1 MSDGTIAGDAGQQL
15 IGATIDPVGPVNVFN
30 EKIAAADAINRA
42 IAVKTEYE
50 AAHPPVLLTAP
61 DMTPIGEPISAG
73 RPITPDPRKYVLD
86 TAVRDRVVRKN
97 RFIRPT

>member
-1 MSDGTIAGDAGQQL
+1 MSDGGIAGDAGQQL
-15 IGATIDPVGPVNVFN
+15 IGGTIDPVGPVNVFN

-86 TAVRDRVVRKN
+86 TAVRDRVVRKH
-97 RFIRPT
+97 RFIRPV

>member
-1 MSDGTIAGDAGQQL
+1 MSDGGIAGDAGQQL
-15 IGATIDPVGPVNVFN
+15 IGGTIDPVGPVNVFN

-50 AAHPPVLLTAP
+50 AAHPPVLLAAP

-86 TAVRDRVVRKN
+86 TSVRDRVVRKH
-97 RFIRPT
+97 RFIRPV

>member
-1 MSDGTIAGDAGQQL
+1 
-15 IGATIDPVGPVNVFN
+15 
-30 EKIAAADAINRA
+30 
-42 IAVKTEYE
+42 
-50 AAHPPVLLTAP
+50 
-61 DMTPIGEPISAG
+61 MTPIGEPISAG